1 MKSRALALL
10 SISGLALA
18 ACSGGPSDPS
28 GGAAAHYSS
37 GPADPA
43 SEALLG
49 VAEAQSHGWALSR
62 PPSGTV
68 AARSPARQAAFERVA
83 RAAATDSAGTG
94 TAAGDRLQIRKDG
107 VRHASGKTMF
117 GPGGS
122 GTIEELPLRA
132 LTIRMAGASGRV
144 TEQGNDGTDVTY
156 HATTRLPSGLGATD
170 GKLFYSAQ
178 VTEDG
183 LVFKIAG
190 NAIYFDFQRR
200 FDMGEDVNDWYGRGP
215 DGLRGTDDDGTTGSG
230 KWHGCYTDLPDAT
243 VDCGNW
249 IHDDVKITFGRPSP
263 APHGHY
269 AWYWNTRIPLPTGTS
284 ADDEN
289 IKAAWDRSYIEARDL
304 GSYELWMTNLARI
317 DKNLENAEGPPYT
330 TDDEEQFLSH
340 AAYGLLLYN
349 DNIASFKTV
358 GRLTGYH
365 FGYDAFAD
373 SADVRTTDI
382 DNAVSATFRGATM
395 AQMVMNLTGPSP
407 SQPLRV
413 DLRGDI
419 ELSAS
424 IGGTSGGTISGVIS
438 GFEMLGPDG
447 TWHPHAAIIDPKKQE
462 RLVLASAT
470 GDASATY
477 WNQQTNG
484 VFTAAAENYASYGAT
499 INADGSYEG
508 GVYLQYYDD
517 SDNRWKDKTD
527 KFDTTVTTSFT
538 KTVDGTTTR
547 YPGASQFGGRFYG
560 PVGDDDD
567 LSGLETAGHW
577 FLRADAA
584 CNRGT
589 CDDTLLRTGPVYG
602 SFGATQ

>member
-18 ACSGGPSDPS
+18 ACSGGPSNPS
-28 GGAAAHYSS
+28 GGASEAGSDLS
-37 GPADPA
+37 RTTDPA
-43 SEALLG
+43 SGALLD

-62 PPSGTV
+62 PPSGAVT
-68 AARSPARQAAFERVA
+68 AKPAARQAAFQRVA
-83 RAAATDSAGTG
+83 RAAATDAAGTG
-94 TAAGDRLQIRKDG
+94 TAAGDRLQIRKEG
-107 VRHASGKTMF
+107 IRYASGKTMF

-132 LTIRMAGASGRV
+132 ITLRTADARGNVS
-144 TEQGNDGTDVTY
+144 EQGNDGTAVTY
-156 HATTRLPSGLGATD
+156 DSTTRRPSGLGATD

-190 NAIYFDFQRR
+190 NAIYYDFQRR

-215 DGLRGTDDDGTTGSG
+215 DGTRGTTDDGTTGSG
-230 KWHGCYTDLPDAT
+230 KWDGCYTDLPDAT
-243 VDCGNW
+243 ADCGNW
-249 IHDDVKITFGRPSP
+249 IHDDVKVTFGRPSP
-263 APHGHY
+263 APHGHH

-284 ADDEN
+284 ASDDN

-317 DKNLENAEGPPYT
+317 DKNLENVEGPPYT
-330 TDDEEQFLSH
+330 TDDEARFLSH

-349 DNIASFKTV
+349 DNIVSWKTV

-373 SADVRTTDI
+373 SADARTTDI
-382 DNAVSATFRGATM
+382 DSAVSATFRGATM
-395 AQMVMNLTGPSP
+395 AQMVMHLTGASP

-424 IGGTSGGTISGVIS
+424 IGGSGGGSISGVIS

-447 TWHPHAAIIDPKKQE
+447 TWHPHAAIIDPKKRE
-462 RLVLASAT
+462 RLVMT
-470 GDASATY
+470 G
-477 WNQQTNG
+477 TNYKTRREAAPNDG
-484 VFTAAAENYASYGAT
+484 VFTTGNYAADAAT

-517 SDNRWKDKTD
+517 SDSKWKDKTA
-527 KFDTTVTTSFT
+527 KFDTYVTADESVFR
-538 KTVDGTTTR
+538 GT
-547 YPGASQFGGRFYG
+547 FYG
-560 PVGDDDD
+560 PVGDD

-577 FLRADAA
+577 FLSADAA

-589 CDDTLLRTGPVYG
+589 CANALLRTGPVYG
-602 SFGATQ
+602 SFGAAQ

>member
-10 SISGLALA
+10 SISGLVLA
-18 ACSGGPSDPS
+18 ACSGGQSNPAGDASATGLDMS
-28 GGAAAHYSS
+28 GT
-37 GPADPA
+37 DPA
-43 SEALLG
+43 SGALQE
-49 VAEAQSHGWALSR
+49 VVEAQSHGWALSR
-62 PPSGTV
+62 PSSGTV
-68 AARSPARQAAFERVA
+68 TRPTATAATFERFK
-83 RAAATDSAGTG
+83 RAEANDEVGTG
-94 TAAGDRLQIRKDG
+94 PVAGGRLQIQKDG
-107 VRHASGKTMF
+107 VRYASEKTMF

-132 LTIRMAGASGRV
+132 ITIRLADARGSV
-144 TEQGNDGTDVTY
+144 SEQGNDGTAVTY
-156 HATTRLPSGLGATD
+156 HATTRRPSGLGATD

-190 NAIYFDFQRR
+190 NAIYYDFQRR

-215 DGLRGTDDDGTTGSG
+215 DGLRGTADDGTTGTG
-230 KWHGCYTDLPDAT
+230 KWDGCYTDLPDAT

-269 AWYWNTRIPLPTGTS
+269 AWYWNTRIPLPAGTS

-317 DKNLENAEGPPYT
+317 DKNLENAEGPPHT
-330 TDDEEQFLSH
+330 SDDEEQFLSY

-349 DNIASFKTV
+349 DNIVSWKTP

-373 SADVRTTDI
+373 SADARTTDI
-382 DNAVSATFRGATM
+382 ENAVSATFRGTTM
-395 AQMVMNLTGPSP
+395 AQMVMHLTGGTV

-424 IGGTSGGTISGVIS
+424 IGGSAGGSISGVIS

-462 RLVLASAT
+462 RLVMT
-470 GDASATY
+470 G
-477 WNQQTNG
+477 TNYKTRRQAAPNDG
-484 VFTAAAENYASYGAT
+484 VFTTGNYAADAAS

-508 GVYLQYYDD
+508 GVYLQYYDNTD
-517 SDNRWKDKTD
+517 SKWKDKTA
-527 KFDTTVTTSFT
+527 KFDTYVTADESVF
-538 KTVDGTTTR
+538 R
-547 YPGASQFGGRFYG
+547 GRLYG
-560 PVGDDDD
+560 PVGDD

-577 FLRADAA
+577 YLSADAA

-589 CDDTLLRTGPVYG
+589 CAGTLLRTGPVYG
-602 SFGATQ
+602 SFGAAQ

>member
-18 ACSGGPSDPS
+18 ACSGGPSNPS
-28 GGAAAHYSS
+28 GGASEAGSDLS
-37 GPADPA
+37 RTTDPA
-43 SEALLG
+43 SGALLE
-49 VAEAQSHGWALSR
+49 VAEAQSHGWARSR

-68 AARSPARQAAFERVA
+68 TARPAARQAAFERVA

-94 TAAGDRLQIRKDG
+94 TAAGDRLQIRKEG
-107 VRHASGKTMF
+107 IRHASGKTMF

-132 LTIRMAGASGRV
+132 LTIRAGGARGSV
-144 TEQGNDGTDVTY
+144 SEQGNDGTAVTY
-156 HATTRLPSGLGATD
+156 DSTTRRPSGLGATD
-170 GKLFYSAQ
+170 GDLFYSAQ

-190 NAIYFDFQRR
+190 NAIYYDFQRR

-215 DGLRGTDDDGTTGSG
+215 DGTRGTMDDGTTGSG
-230 KWHGCYTDLPDAT
+230 KWDGCYTDLPDAT
-243 VDCGNW
+243 ADCGNW
-249 IHDDVKITFGRPSP
+249 IHDDVKVTFGRPSP
-263 APHGHY
+263 APHGHH

-284 ADDEN
+284 ADDDN

-330 TDDEEQFLSH
+330 TDDEARFLSH

-349 DNIASFKTV
+349 DNIVSWKAPS
-358 GRLTGYH
+358 RLTGYH

-373 SADVRTTDI
+373 SADARTTDI
-382 DNAVSATFRGATM
+382 TNAVSATFRGATM
-395 AQMVMNLTGPSP
+395 AQMVLDLTGASV
-407 SQPLRV
+407 SRPLRV

-424 IGGTSGGTISGVIS
+424 IGGSGGGSISGVIS

-447 TWHPHAAIIDPKKQE
+447 TWHPHAAIIDPKKRE
-462 RLVLASAT
+462 RLVMT
-470 GDASATY
+470 G
-477 WNQQTNG
+477 TNYKTRRQAAPNDG
-484 VFTAAAENYASYGAT
+484 VFTTGNYAADAAA

-517 SDNRWKDKTD
+517 SDSRWKDKTA
-527 KFDTTVTTSFT
+527 KFDTYVTADESVFR
-538 KTVDGTTTR
+538 GT
-547 YPGASQFGGRFYG
+547 FYG
-560 PVGDDDD
+560 PVTDD

-577 FLRADAA
+577 FLSADAA

-589 CDDTLLRTGPVYG
+589 CDNTLLRTGPVYG
-602 SFGATQ
+602 SFGAAQ

>member
-18 ACSGGPSDPS
+18 ACSGGQSTPA
-28 GGAAAHYSS
+28 GGASAAAS
-37 GPADPA
+37 GAADPA
-43 SEALLG
+43 SGALLE
-49 VAEAQSHGWALSR
+49 VAEAQSHGWALTR

-68 AARSPARQAAFERVA
+68 TARPTARQAVFERVA

-94 TAAGDRLQIRKDG
+94 TAASDRLQIQKDG
-107 VRHASGKTMF
+107 VRYASGKTMF

-132 LTIRMAGASGRV
+132 ITIRVAGASGSV
-144 TEQGNDGTDVTY
+144 SEQGNDGSDPVYTAGAVT
-156 HATTRLPSGLGATD
+156 TGLSNTD
-170 GKLFYSAQ
+170 GELFYSAQ

-215 DGLRGTDDDGTTGSG
+215 DGTRGTADDGTTGSG
-230 KWHGCYTDLPDAT
+230 KWDGCYTDLPDAT
-243 VDCGNW
+243 ADCGNW
-249 IHDDVKITFGRPSP
+249 IHDDVKVTFGRPSA

-284 ADDEN
+284 ASDAN
-289 IKAAWDRSYIEARDL
+289 IKAEWDIDYIEARDL

-330 TDDEEQFLSH
+330 RDDEELFLAH

-349 DNIASFKTV
+349 DNLVSWKTV

-373 SADVRTTDI
+373 SDNARTTDI
-382 DNAVSATFRGATM
+382 ENAVSATFKGTTM
-395 AQMVMNLTGPSP
+395 AQMVNHLTGPST

-419 ELSAS
+419 ELRAS
-424 IGGTSGGTISGVIS
+424 IGGSGGGSISGVIS

-447 TWHPHAAIIDPKKQE
+447 TWHPHAAIIDPSKQE
-462 RLVLASAT
+462 RLVLT
-470 GDASATY
+470 G
-477 WNQQTNG
+477 TNYKTRRQAAPNDG
-484 VFTAAAENYASYGAT
+484 VFTTANYAADAAT

-508 GVYLQYYDD
+508 GVYLQYYDAG
-517 SDNRWKDKTD
+517 SWKDKTA
-527 KFDTTVTTSFT
+527 KFDTYVTADESVF
-538 KTVDGTTTR
+538 R
-547 YPGASQFGGRFYG
+547 GRFYG
-560 PVGDDDD
+560 PVADD

-577 FLRADAA
+577 FLSADAA
-584 CNRGT
+584 CNRGNCAT
-589 CDDTLLRTGPVYG
+589 TLLRTGHVYG
-602 SFGATQ
+602 SFGAAQ

>member
-1 MKSRALALL
+1 MKSRTLVLL
-10 SISGLALA
+10 SISGAALA
-18 ACSGGPSDPS
+18 ACSGGQSNPAGDAS
-28 GGAAAHYSS
+28 AAAS
-37 GPADPA
+37 GTADQA
-43 SEALLG
+43 YGTHLE

-68 AARSPARQAAFERVA
+68 TRPTATAAMFERFK
-83 RAAATDSAGTG
+83 RAEATDEVGTG
-94 TAAGDRLQIRKDG
+94 PVADGRLQIQKDG
-107 VRHASGKTMF
+107 VRYASEKTMF

-132 LTIRMAGASGRV
+132 LTIRLADARGGV
-144 TEQGNDGTDVTY
+144 TEQGNDTTAVTY
-156 HATTRLPSGLGATD
+156 HATTRRPSGLGATD

-190 NAIYFDFQRR
+190 NAIYYDFQRR
-200 FDMGEDVNDWYGRGP
+200 FDMGEDVNDWFGRGP
-215 DGLRGTDDDGTTGSG
+215 DGLRGTADDGTTGSG
-230 KWHGCYTDLPDAT
+230 KWDGCYSDLPDAT

-330 TDDEEQFLSH
+330 RDDEERFLSH

-349 DNIASFKTV
+349 DNIVSWKTP

-365 FGYDAFAD
+365 YGYDAFAD
-373 SADVRTTDI
+373 SADARTTDI
-382 DNAVSATFRGATM
+382 ENAVSVTFRGTTM
-395 AQMVMNLTGPSP
+395 AQMVMHLTGGTV

-424 IGGTSGGTISGVIS
+424 IGGSGGGTISGMIS

-462 RLVLASAT
+462 RLVLAGTTNYRS
-470 GDASATY
+470 
-477 WNQQTNG
+477 QQTNG
-484 VFTAAAENYASYGAT
+484 VFTAAAANYASYGAT

-517 SDNRWKDKTD
+517 ADSRWKDKTD
-527 KFDTTVTTSFT
+527 KFDTTVTTWFSRT
-538 KTVDGTTTR
+538 EEDGTTTR
-547 YPGASQFGGRFYG
+547 HPGPSQFGGRFYG
-560 PVGDDDD
+560 PVDDD

-577 FLRADAA
+577 FLSADAA

-589 CDDTLLRTGPVYG
+589 CDNTLLRTGPVYG
-602 SFGATQ
+602 SFGAAQ